1 MGYEIITEGK
11 VLVKRPDA
19 EELLAIKN
27 GAWSFEKVM
36 EFKADM
42 EVKLEAEYNR
52 QKALIAEGKPTPL
65 LRSSDKEALNSLY
78 HELYNEYWANRQ
90 LDLAEYG

>member
-1 MGYEIITEGK
+1 M
-11 VLVKRPDA
+11 KRPDA

-36 EFKADM
+36 EFKAEM
-42 EVKLEAEYNR
+42 EVKLEGEYNR
-52 QKALIAEGKPTPL
+52 QKALIAEGKPTPPP
-65 LRSSDKEALNSLY
+65 RSSDKEALNSLY
-78 HELYNEYWANRQ
+78 HELYNKYWANRQ